1 MCGDVRTVPGGV
13 LDAQGPPAKR
23 TYGGSGLSYSNK
35 VAIALSLAS
44 ITILSSSAASAHDFS
59 AGDIRIG
66 HPWSR
71 AAPAAAP
78 VMGAYL
84 TLTNAGPEADTLVG
98 GSTPLAE
105 RIEIHQ
111 MSIED
116 GVARMRPLPDGLE
129 VAPGSSVALAPGGIH
144 LMFIKPARPFAEGD
158 RIEATLEFAR
168 AGSVRVEF
176 VVQRNAEGKPD
187 TATDH
192 GGHTP

>member
-1 MCGDVRTVPGGV
+1 
-13 LDAQGPPAKR
+13 
-23 TYGGSGLSYSNK
+23 
-35 VAIALSLAS
+35 
-44 ITILSSSAASAHDFS
+44 
-59 AGDIRIG
+59 
-66 HPWSR
+66 
-71 AAPAAAP
+71 
-78 VMGAYL
+78 MGAYL
-84 TLTNAGPEADTLVG
+84 TLTNAGPEADILVG

-116 GVARMRPLPDGLE
+116 GVARMRPLTDGLE

-187 TATDH
+187 MATDH

>member
-1 MCGDVRTVPGGV
+1 MSC
-13 LDAQGPPAKR
+13 
-23 TYGGSGLSYSNK
+23 SNK
-35 VAIALSLAS
+35 VAIAFGLAS
-44 ITILSSSAASAHDFS
+44 ITILSSLVASAHDFS

-71 AAPAAAP
+71 IAPAAAP

-84 TLTNAGPEADTLVG
+84 TLTNAGSEADTLVG

-111 MSIED
+111 MSIKD

-158 RIEATLEFAR
+158 HIEATLEFAR

>member
-1 MCGDVRTVPGGV
+1 
-13 LDAQGPPAKR
+13 
-23 TYGGSGLSYSNK
+23 LSCSNK

-44 ITILSSSAASAHDFS
+44 ITILSSLVASAHDFS

-71 AAPAAAP
+71 IAPAAAP

-111 MSIED
+111 MTMED
-116 GVARMRPLPDGLE
+116 GIARMRPLPDGLE

-176 VVQRNAEGKPD
+176 VVQRNAEGEPD

>member
-1 MCGDVRTVPGGV
+1 MSHF
-13 LDAQGPPAKR
+13 
-23 TYGGSGLSYSNK
+23 YK
-35 VAIALSLAS
+35 VAITLSLAS
-44 ITILSSSAASAHDFS
+44 ITALSSWTVSAHDFS
-59 AGDIRIG
+59 AGNIRIG

-71 AAPAAAP
+71 IAPSAAP
-78 VMGAYL
+78 VIGGYL
-84 TLTNAGPEADTLVG
+84 TLTNAGTEADTLVG

-129 VAPGSSVALAPGGIH
+129 IPPGSPVDLAPGGTH
-144 LMFIKPARPFAEGD
+144 LMFIKPARPFTEGE

-176 VVQRNAEGKPD
+176 VVQRNADDKPD

>member
-1 MCGDVRTVPGGV
+1 MSHYR
-13 LDAQGPPAKR
+13 
-23 TYGGSGLSYSNK
+23 K
-35 VAIALSLAS
+35 VAIVLSLAS
-44 ITILSSSAASAHDFS
+44 ITALSSWAASAHDFS

-71 AAPAAAP
+71 IAPAAAP

-84 TLTNAGPEADTLVG
+84 TLTNEGSEADTLVG

-105 RIEIHQ
+105 RIEIHR
-111 MSIED
+111 MSIEG

-129 VAPGSSVALAPGGIH
+129 VAPGASVDLAPGGTH

-176 VVQRNAEGKPD
+176 VVQRNAEDKPD

>member
-1 MCGDVRTVPGGV
+1 M
-13 LDAQGPPAKR
+13 
-23 TYGGSGLSYSNK
+23 SYSNK

-71 AAPAAAP
+71 IAPAAAP

-111 MSIED
+111 MSTEG

-144 LMFIKPARPFAEGD
+144 LMFIKPTRPFAEGD

-176 VVQRNAEGKPD
+176 VVQRNAEDKPD